1 LGGVASTHADKH
13 THTHTIPAL
22 SRTHTRLGSP
32 PVVGSPSAA
41 SEDSA
46 GHFCDPDAYCEDVYG
61 VSCLDRSGALDP
73 FYYRAGNPLF
83 TCHPCKSDGRCW
95 LHGYVCC
102 WGEACQWLYRV
113 EFSST
118 ACGACQPLQDRW
130 VHDPNAR
137 CTCEERYH
145 CESAVAC
152 SVHLGLDVAC
162 PVHGYAAVCL

>member
-1 LGGVASTHADKH
+1 MMSCSGITQYQRGVGSTHADKH
-13 THTHTIPAL
+13 THTPSLLSLAHTHAHLDI
-22 SRTHTRLGSP
+22 P

-41 SEDSA
+41 SVDRA
-46 GHFCDPDAYCEDVYG
+46 GHLCRANCEDAYGLAVYCEDVYG
-61 VSCLDRSGALDP
+61 VSCLVRYP
-73 FYYRAGNPLF
+73 
-83 TCHPCKSDGRCW
+83 
-95 LHGYVCC
+95 YVCC
-102 WGEACQWLYRV
+102 WGEACQWLHRV

-152 SVHLGLDVAC
+152 TVHLGVDVAC
-162 PVHGYAAVCL
+162 PVHGYAAVSL